1 MSYWL
6 EDADGYLG
14 DFATN
19 VGINQLRKGPAS
31 FVAFLDNGGVTDQQE
46 LETIVSDLVAE
57 GDPLTEYIVDMLDGA
72 MVPVVITDGT
82 EED

>member
-31 FVAFLDNGGVTDQQE
+31 FIAFLDNGGVTDQEE
-46 LETIVSDLVAE
+46 LNTIVSDLVAE
-57 GDPLTEYIVDMLDGA
+57 GDPLTEYIVSMLADA
-72 MVPVVITDGT
+72 TVPVIITDGT
-82 EED
+82 DED